1 MNGSLL
7 STTWGWPSQGT
18 DHHIWPSQGTLLK
31 EQFEETDYQR
41 QSQDKDVITQG
52 GVEQNCLM

>member
-1 MNGSLL
+1 MGMAF
-7 STTWGWPSQGT
+7 TRY
-18 DHHIWPSQGTLLK
+18 HYIWPAQGTLLK

>member
-18 DHHIWPSQGTLLK
+18 IISGLHKEHLLK

>member
-18 DHHIWPSQGTLLK
+18 IISGLLK

-41 QSQDKDVITQG
+41 QYIDVITQG
-52 GVEQNCLM
+52 GVEQNRLV